1 MEWTRVHLESD
12 ENSLETIHGF
22 DDLKIGLDTDA
33 ESMHQ
38 NFLKAVPQLE
48 EIKNRHNQML
58 SNLESREL
66 GKTVST
72 LGDFLS
78 EFGGEWSDP
87 LIRIPISIADREGVV
102 LEIGREESTELVRII
117 SPERFGGMM
126 RTFRVPDGKSLV
138 SAIWEDECLILRLG

>member
-66 GKTVST
+66 RKTVST

-87 LIRIPISIADREGVV
+87 LIRMPISIADREGVV

>member
-1 MEWTRVHLESD
+1 VEWTRVHLESD

-66 GKTVST
+66 RKTVST

-87 LIRIPISIADREGVV
+87 LIRMPISIADREGVV